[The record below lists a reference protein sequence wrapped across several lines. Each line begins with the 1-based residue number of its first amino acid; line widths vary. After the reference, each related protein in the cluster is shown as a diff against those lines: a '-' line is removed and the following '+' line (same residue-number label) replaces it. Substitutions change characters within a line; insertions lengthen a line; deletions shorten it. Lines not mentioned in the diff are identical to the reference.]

1 MRPGHWVAID
11 FAVGVAAA
19 FYGLFV
25 VGAAGATNPGTPGIA
40 FHQYVVF
47 RAVLVVALFLSVA
60 LRRSGPLVAFGVL
73 LAVTAATVE
82 IGSPTSI
89 LVLMPAAYVLYMVT
103 VTGTKETGITAL
115 GTSLGL
121 IAALMVVT
129 RGVNAQPSVGILVAL
144 AMIIAWI
151 TGYSVRQRRA
161 YAVMLQEQA
170 ASNAVAEERLRIARE
185 LHDVVA
191 HSMSVIAVQAGYGQ
205 YVIDSKPAEASNAL
219 GAIQATSRDAL
230 DELRRMLGVLRQQDG
245 VLRQQDAG
253 AGVPLS
259 LSAGGPQAVTGPAA
273 GSQAPGLPTAGW
285 QAAGWQAAGSRAP
298 GPCTAAAPLAPAP
311 GLADLDRLVQ
321 RTSGAGVQVSLRRCG
336 RPIDLPAGVDLSAY
350 RIVQEALTNVVRH
363 AGGGTCCTVTVD
375 YREEEL
381 AIEVTDDGGRA
392 PVQAGAGIGAAGVP
406 GRPFAATAG
415 TGHGIIGMRERVN
428 LCGGEF
434 SAGRLSGGGFRVTA
448 LLPLGD
454 GTTADGTPGSGA
466 G

>member
-25 VGAAGATNPGTPGIA
+25 SASVSSANPYAPGVA
-40 FHQYVVF
+40 FRQDVVF
-47 RAVLVVALFLSVA
+47 RAVLVVAIFLSVA
-60 LRRSGPLVAFGVL
+60 LRRHGPLVAFGVL

-82 IGSPTSI
+82 IGSPGSI
-89 LVLMPAAYVLYMVT
+89 LVLMPAAYVLYTVT
-103 VTGTKETGITAL
+103 VTGTRETGITAL

-121 IAALMVVT
+121 IAALMAVT
-129 RGVNAQPSVGILVAL
+129 HGIRVQPSVGILVAL

-151 TGYSVRQRRA
+151 TGYSARQRRA

-205 YVIDSKPAEASNAL
+205 YVIDSKPAEANSAL

-230 DELRRMLGVLRQQDG
+230 DELRRMLGVLRQQDAN
-245 VLRQQDAG
+245 AG
-253 AGVPLS
+253 TVTGS
-259 LSAGGPQAVTGPAA
+259 GGGPQAVPMPAPGPAA
-273 GSQAPGLPTAGW
+273 A
-285 QAAGWQAAGSRAP
+285 SRP
-298 GPCTAAAPLAPAP
+298 LAPLAPAP

-336 RPIDLPAGVDLSAY
+336 RPRDLPAGIDLSAY

-375 YREEEL
+375 YREQEL

-392 PVQAGAGIGAAGVP
+392 PVLAGAGIAGMP

-434 SAGRLSGGGFRVTA
+434 SAGPLSGGGFRVTA
-448 LLPLGD
+448 LLPLGG
-454 GTTADGTPGSGA
+454 GTTDGDTE
-466 G
+466 

>member
-11 FAVGVAAA
+11 FAAGVVAAL
-19 FYGLFV
+19 YGLFV
-25 VGAAGATNPGTPGIA
+25 ATIGENNPAAPGMPLRQ
-40 FHQYVVF
+40 HVVF
-47 RAVLVVALFLSVA
+47 RAVLVVAIFLSVA
-60 LRRSGPLVAFGVL
+60 LRRHGPLVAFGVL

-89 LVLMPAAYVLYMVT
+89 LVMMPAAYVLYMVT

-121 IAALMVVT
+121 IAALMAVT
-129 RGVNAQPSVGILVAL
+129 THRVNAQPSVGILVAL

-151 TGYSVRQRRA
+151 AGYSVRQRRA

-230 DELRRMLGVLRQQDG
+230 DELRRMLGVLRQQD
-245 VLRQQDAG
+245 AG
-253 AGVPLS
+253 AGAGAALPGVAPRTVP
-259 LSAGGPQAVTGPAA
+259 GPGVGSPAPGA
-273 GSQAPGLPTAGW
+273 PTAQAPPPGSLT
-285 QAAGWQAAGSRAP
+285 AGSR
-298 GPCTAAAPLAPAP
+298 AAAPLAPAP

-321 RTSGAGVQVSLRRCG
+321 RTSGAGVQVSVRRYG
-336 RPIDLPAGVDLSAY
+336 RRRDLPAGIDLSAY

-381 AIEVTDDGGRA
+381 AIEVTDDGGRT
-392 PVQAGAGIGAAGVP
+392 PVLAGAGVAGMP

-434 SAGRLSGGGFRVTA
+434 SAGPLPGGGFRVRA
-448 LLPLGD
+448 LLPLGA
-454 GTTADGTPGSGA
+454 GTAGEGTEGSGT